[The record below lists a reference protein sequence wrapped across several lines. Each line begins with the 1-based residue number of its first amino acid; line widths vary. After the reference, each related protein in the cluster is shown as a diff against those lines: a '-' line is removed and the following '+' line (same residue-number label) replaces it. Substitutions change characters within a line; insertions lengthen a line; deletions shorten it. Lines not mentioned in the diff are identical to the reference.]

1 MGLGSLLK
9 GEVESWTFGFKAS
22 DWSANLWRSG
32 QKLPF
37 QFSIPRRVFR
47 DGGCLP
53 KWIYSIL
60 SSLRNMYLK
69 HLQWSFIDYAAAAA
83 AKSLQVVSDSVR
95 PHRLQ
100 PTRLLCPW
108 DSPGKTT
115 GVGFHFLL
123 QCMKGKVKGKSLSH
137 VWLSVIPW
145 TAAHQ
150 APLSLGFSR
159 QEYWSGLPLPSPH
172 WLWTVNFAYNDIF
185 NITKSLLN
193 FILD

>member
-9 GEVESWTFGFKAS
+9 GEVESRTFGFKAS

-83 AKSLQVVSDSVR
+83 AKSLQSCLTLWDPIDCSPPGSSVPRILQARPLEWVAISFSSAWKEKWKGSHSVMSDSQWS
-95 PHRLQ
+95 HGLQ

-108 DSPGKTT
+108 DFPGKST
-115 GVGFHFLL
+115 GVGCHCLL
-123 QCMKGKVKGKSLSH
+123 HIDYELLILHIMIYSISLNHCS
-137 VWLSVIPW
+137 
-145 TAAHQ
+145 
-150 APLSLGFSR
+150 
-159 QEYWSGLPLPSPH
+159 
-172 WLWTVNFAYNDIF
+172 
-185 NITKSLLN
+185 
-193 FILD
+193 ILF